1 MSGITIHI
9 LTTTGPATIQRI
21 REEDSNVAS
30 VICLDGRAEALP
42 VSPAYDAFVRK
53 PIGIVEKLTGHDA
66 YRMDVS
72 ARVDDGRSWQ
82 LAAYLAH
89 VASLKTEVPNLHI
102 FATGEVDD
110 ALSVREV
117 SHIPEKMQ
125 ALSIFL
131 EANDIPRD
139 QAVILISSSSNSLPP
154 SHDGIPVHCVATVS
168 DALQIV
174 GLDKTTQPRTISTR
188 SESGQ
193 ASGRDTGWAK
203 WIALLSII
211 GLLFWFSADFAR
223 WQALSGQGRAF
234 ELEEAINNPSN
245 IIATLR
251 SNVFRKWLSVRK
263 PSDDHLQFDGA
274 ISIAE
279 SLSACLTSET
289 VTRRPITET
298 FKSHEIVCE
307 IEMSAYV
314 TDTALKVVG
323 RLAYW
328 PTGLGA
334 SERASRTMR
343 GHNKQNG
350 RTWGLAFSEVPQL
363 GAVVRLV
370 TIAGRSIIQGPQP
383 WFQDLLR
390 TTPDSPAFKAA
401 QQRIEML
408 GYSVSVKDWRR
419 K

>member
-1 MSGITIHI
+1 M
-9 LTTTGPATIQRI
+9 IQRI

-66 YRMDVS
+66 YRMDVA

-89 VASLKTEVPNLHI
+89 VALLKTETPSLHI

-117 SHIPEKMQ
+117 SHISEKLQ
-125 ALSIFL
+125 ALSIFI

-139 QAVILISSSSNSLPP
+139 QAIILMPSSSKNLPS
-154 SHDGIPVHCVATVS
+154 SHDGITVHGVATVS
-168 DALQIV
+168 HALQIA
-174 GLDKTTQPRTISTR
+174 GLDDVSQPKETPTR
-188 SESGQ
+188 NGRNQ
-193 ASGRDTGWAK
+193 ASARGMGWAK
-203 WIALLSII
+203 WAGLVSII
-211 GLLFWFSADFAR
+211 GLLFWFGADFAR
-223 WQALSGQGRAF
+223 WQALSDQGRAF
-234 ELEEAINNPSN
+234 ELEEAIYNPSN
-245 IIATLR
+245 IIGTLR
-251 SNVFRKWLSVRK
+251 SNVFRKWLSIRR
-263 PSDDHLQFDGA
+263 PSDDHLKFDGA

-279 SLSACLTSET
+279 SLSACLTSEA

-298 FKSHEIVCE
+298 FKSHEIVCG

-343 GHNKQNG
+343 GHNKPNG
-350 RTWGLAFSEVPQL
+350 RTWDLVFTEVPEP

-383 WFQDLLR
+383 WFQGLLR

-408 GYSVSVKDWRR
+408 GYSVVVKDWHR